1 MTRLK
6 PLRPDDMDQEART
19 LYQAILAGPRSDLTD
34 EHGSLRGPF
43 DPLLRSPKIGEA
55 VQQLGAAI
63 RFNGS
68 LPDDLRELAIL
79 ATAGHWNCK
88 FELITHGP
96 IAEHS
101 GIDAEVVIAIGS
113 GQLPDL
119 VSGSDQDLVYRAVN
133 ELHATKRLCAET
145 YEALVVQLGEAL
157 VIELVVVAGY
167 YSLLAMVLEGFEI
180 TP

>member
-1 MTRLK
+1 M
-6 PLRPDDMDQEART
+6 
-19 LYQAILAGPRSDLTD
+19 
-34 EHGSLRGPF
+34 
-43 DPLLRSPKIGEA
+43 
-55 VQQLGAAI
+55 
-63 RFNGS
+63 
-68 LPDDLRELAIL
+68 
-79 ATAGHWNCK
+79 NCK

-133 ELHATKRLCAET
+133 ELHTTKRLCAKT

-157 VIELVVVAGY
+157 VIELVVVVGY